1 MALHIAYTERT
12 RRVVFAFSATALL
25 LLLVAA
31 SPLMLREDIEG
42 NRLTIVQEAYAADT
56 AKPKVTITKPSNGAT
71 LLVGTIQVT
80 GTASDN
86 SGGSGVGRV
95 DVRLDT
101 HSYKLATPKA
111 SGDWSTWSISFSEK
125 DTGTHKFSA
134 KVTDKAGNKAWY
146 SVSITVSS
154 VSGGSTSDKFGVKIV
169 YPTKTNGE
177 QWFMNMADAD
187 SDSRLDVGNSITK
200 NSDGSWKIKSSKVR
214 MNVLTSAGYD
224 PNDIDTYNQKT
235 LATEGYMQSSKDWK
249 NVEIT
254 GYVKFNSASSNNL
267 SWYTRGGR
275 HYDEDCEG
283 TAYKGRLFYYSG
295 ETGFAKEQWHSGGY
309 AFSSGKDVTSSIM
322 DRWIGFKFVT
332 YNTWQDGKKVVVL
345 ENWLNDE
352 GDKTSSW
359 KKVVSRVD
367 SGGWGDEGDH
377 CGGSPDQIVTWGGP
391 IAGFRWDG
399 ASDVDFKWL
408 SVREIAPPS

>member
-1 MALHIAYTERT
+1 M
-12 RRVVFAFSATALL
+12 ALL
-25 LLLVAA
+25 LLLAAA
-31 SPLMLREDIEG
+31 SPLMLKESIESA
-42 NRLTIVQEAYAADT
+42 LVQQAYAATDT
-56 AKPKVTITKPSNGAT
+56 TKPKVAITKPSNGST
-71 LLVGTIQVT
+71 LPLGTIQVT

-86 SGGSGVGRV
+86 SGGSGVGKV
-95 DVRLDT
+95 EVRIDK
-101 HSYKLATPKA
+101 HSYKVATPKA
-111 SGDWSTWSISFSEK
+111 TGDWSTWSISFDEK
-125 DTGTHKFSA
+125 DTGTHILSA
-134 KVTDKAGNKAWY
+134 RVSDKAGNKAWH
-146 SVSITVSS
+146 SISITVSS
-154 VSGGSTSDKFGVKIV
+154 STTDKFGVKMV

-187 SDSRLDVGNSITK
+187 SDKRLDIGNSITK
-200 NSDGSWKIKSSKVR
+200 NSDGSWKIKSSQVR
-214 MNVLTSAGYD
+214 MNVHTSAGYD
-224 PNDIDTYNQKT
+224 PDDIDTYNQKT
-235 LATEGYMQSSKDWK
+235 LATQGYMQSSKDWR

-254 GYVKFNSASSNNL
+254 GYVKFNSASDENL

-309 AFSSGKDVTSSIM
+309 AFSSSKDVSSSIM
-322 DRWIGFKFVT
+322 DRWIAFKFVV

-345 ENWLNDE
+345 ENWLNDK

-367 SGGWGDEGDH
+367 SGGWGNESDH
-377 CGGSPDQIVTWGGP
+377 CGGSPDQIMTWGGP
-391 IAGFRWDG
+391 IAGFRWDK

-408 SVREIAPPS
+408 SVREIQPPS